1 MRSIFSPLLLT
12 GCLAQ
17 LSGSVPAAGVI
28 LLAGVVLTVLII
40 VRPYMEVTDGDAR
53 LVGLLTGRRMPVEDL
68 GDILSSKTLRWF
80 VRKSD
85 MERVRCFHAGM
96 ASKQAAPMDGGTLRA

>member
-1 MRSIFSPLLLT
+1 M
-12 GCLAQ
+12 
-17 LSGSVPAAGVI
+17 SGSVPAAGVI

-40 VRPYMEVTDGDAR
+40 VRPYMEVADGDAR

-85 MERVRCFHAGM
+85 MEHVRRLHAGK
-96 ASKQAAPMDGGTLRA
+96 ASKRTAPMDGGTLRA